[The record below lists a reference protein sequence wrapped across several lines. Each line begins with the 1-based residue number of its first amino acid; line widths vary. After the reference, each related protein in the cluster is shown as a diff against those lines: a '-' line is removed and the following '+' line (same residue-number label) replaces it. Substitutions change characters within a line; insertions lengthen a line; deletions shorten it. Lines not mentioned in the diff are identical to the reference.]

1 MKKKDSTWHF
11 CVDYRD
17 LNAVTINDRFPI
29 LTVEELLDELAKARI
44 FKLVFRAVYHQIQIH
59 PIDVEKMALR
69 THDNHYEFLVM
80 SFGLTNAPSL
90 FQSLINSTFK
100 EILRKFVVI
109 FFDDI
114 LVYSTDWNSHLE
126 HLREVLI

>member
-17 LNAVTINDRFPI
+17 LNAVTIKDRFPI

-44 FKLVFRAVYHQIQIH
+44 FKLVFRAV
-59 PIDVEKMALR
+59 R
-69 THDNHYEFLVM
+69 THDSHYEFLVM
-80 SFGLTNAPSL
+80 SFVLTNAPSL